1 MDGGVLLVGNEPS
14 RPETAP
20 PDLTSGRILN
30 AMLDPPWNPGLK
42 NP

>member
-1 MDGGVLLVGNEPS
+1 MDGGVLLVGYEPS

-30 AMLDPPWNPGLK
+30 AMLDPHSSPG
-42 NP
+42 